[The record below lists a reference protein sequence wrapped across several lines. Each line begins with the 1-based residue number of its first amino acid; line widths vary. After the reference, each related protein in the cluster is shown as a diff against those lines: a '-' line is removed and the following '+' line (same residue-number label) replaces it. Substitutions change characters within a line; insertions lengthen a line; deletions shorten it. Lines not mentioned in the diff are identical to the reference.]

1 MRGYPPSG
9 VLCPPT
15 PLHGGGPAAVGGG
28 DVSSAL
34 SPAVDRTRAA
44 YPVPVDLDV
53 PEDADRA
60 RYRAGLRRVLD
71 EASPAVARRL
81 GLIRDAAT
89 ARTDGVIIDVFP
101 DQEGD
106 GTFAVWARFDGADS
120 FALDRRLGDERQLFA
135 VVHGER
141 GWEPAVPAR
150 PGSWSD
156 AEFEDVLLA
165 TVVEWI
171 DALVPA
177 DAARLYWEATVPG
190 GTQDH
195 HPLGPSR

>member
-1 MRGYPPSG
+1 ME
-9 VLCPPT
+9 
-15 PLHGGGPAAVGGG
+15 
-28 DVSSAL
+28 
-34 SPAVDRTRAA
+34 
-44 YPVPVDLDV
+44 LDV

-81 GLIRDAAT
+81 GLFRDAAT

-101 DQEGD
+101 DQ
-106 GTFAVWARFDGADS
+106 
-120 FALDRRLGDERQLFA
+120 GDERQLFA

-156 AEFEDVLLA
+156 ADFEDVLLA